1 MIEEVAGPTRDS
13 HRQRAR
19 TPGSPTRDRHP
30 RFRFDRDDLSSALPP
45 GNLSTKSAVFES
57 LLALAN
63 PGATVFGATLLN
75 GGVTRN
81 WYARRVMAFNNDRG
95 IFSNTADDL
104 VGLESLLSKHLDQSS
119 VRIMGCVALFSG
131 EVGRG
136 VASYAG
142 ISPRR
147 TPPIGPP
154 R

>member
-1 MIEEVAGPTRDS
+1 MLEPLAAQLGTDIPGFDS
-13 HRQRAR
+13 IGMTCLLHC
-19 TPGSPTRDRHP
+19 
-30 RFRFDRDDLSSALPP
+30 LP

-147 TPPIGPP
+147 TPSIGPP